1 MYVRGWV
8 KVREGFTEEV
18 TINHVWKYKKEI
30 KKPRR
35 GKGISDRGKIM
46 NKEPKYKRSNNIE
59 ELPWFQVGYCEGI
72 YGGRRRGCKG

>member
-1 MYVRGWV
+1 M

-18 TINHVWKYKKEI
+18 TISQVWMDKKEI

-35 GKGISDRGKIM
+35 GKGIPDRGKSM
-46 NKEPKYKRSNNIE
+46 NKKPRYKRSNHIE

-72 YGGRRRGCKG
+72 YGRRRRGCKGYNGAWS